1 MFESIKSLR
10 PHFHSLRE
18 IEGNVSLDIKLPLNW
33 RHEDISKPYRSIKIK
48 VQDKNEKFTLLSL
61 ISLGTQDGY
70 DVVFACALEILQ
82 VNKDEEEKQK
92 LFQEKV
98 KELQILFKK
107 ESLDKLKYINL
118 LEDYGQE
125 ITAGDGVV
133 EQGDEEGQQGTTE
146 PQDSDDWRHKKIG
159 QKKNVQ
165 RKTKKESI
173 YNR

>member
-33 RHEDISKPYRSIKIK
+33 RYDDIAKPYRSIKVK
-48 VQDKNEKFTLLSL
+48 VQDKNEKFTLVSL
-61 ISLGTQDGY
+61 ISNGTQDGY

-92 LFQEKV
+92 LFQQKV
-98 KELQILFKK
+98 KELQELFKK
-107 ESLDKLKYINL
+107 ESLDKLKDINL
-118 LEDYGQE
+118 LNDYGQE

-133 EQGDEEGQQGTTE
+133 EQGDGEGQDGDTESQGE
-146 PQDSDDWRHKKIG
+146 DD
-159 QKKNVQ
+159 
-165 RKTKKESI
+165 
-173 YNR
+173 